1 MYVSKG
7 LALILKDRGFNEC
20 SFDSNCSTTQGLH
33 TYIPDYEDGLYIP
46 NEQVLDWIFNHID
59 SVVKQI
65 NFNHSQKEY
74 LIKQQKVEWLQFWYT
89 TLLEHKFGLMYEF
102 IGRLEEW
109 FESNNLYP
117 ISYLLTQGWQSDI
130 HILISK
136 ELDEMEVINLSTYW
150 DTKQQAKHEAIMK
163 CFELLKENTNG
174 SI

>member
-1 MYVSKG
+1 MYVAKE
-7 LALILKDRGFNEC
+7 LALILKEKGW
-20 SFDSNCSTTQGLH
+20 NCGSDKDWYYGIQS
-33 TYIPDYEDGLYIP
+33 E
-46 NEQVLDWIFNHID
+46 EVLDWIF
-59 SVVKQI
+59 KQVFLTDGWI
-65 NFNHSQKEY
+65 PSYYNPDNSGCEPDAEPDFNEY
-74 LIKQQKVEWLQFWYT
+74 NEWYLFWYK
-89 TLLEHKFGLMYEF
+89 TLLEHKFSLMYEF